1 MKKETLDKYIG
12 LTVGCLTVIELD
24 HETYDKEKQSK
35 RSYFKCKCNR
45 CGKYT
50 VIRADRLSRNS
61 TYKPVSCSHC
71 VIDRQKETA
80 EKKYQISNTKY
91 YRNKINSIRSNAKS
105 RKYKIELS
113 DEQMKDSLDSKCY
126 YCGCENAFGID
137 RIDSKKDYTVD
148 NCVPC
153 CKYCNIMKNKFDKDL
168 FLQKIEQ
175 IYHNFHNESST
186 TISKESTSEANAD
199 GNGEFLNAA

>member
-45 CGKYT
+45 CG
-50 VIRADRLSRNS
+50 
-61 TYKPVSCSHC
+61 
-71 VIDRQKETA
+71 
-80 EKKYQISNTKY
+80 
-91 YRNKINSIRSNAKS
+91 
-105 RKYKIELS
+105 
-113 DEQMKDSLDSKCY
+113 
-126 YCGCENAFGID
+126 
-137 RIDSKKDYTVD
+137 
-148 NCVPC
+148 
-153 CKYCNIMKNKFDKDL
+153 KYCNIMKNKFDKDL